1 MPIDLFSPSHFLYI
15 PSNYPGYKNR
25 SNVLS
30 DRIFRALFGVTS
42 NVCTI
47 IWEKLEVNVTTD
59 KDPNHLLWALLFLK
73 VYSTEEVHSSL
84 VGTTVKTF
92 RKWSIPMVERMS
104 SLNTVSILALKFNIN
119 FILSI
124 FNFKIYIY

>member
-1 MPIDLFSPSHFLYI
+1 MPINLFSSSHFLYI
-15 PSNYPGYKNR
+15 ASKYPGYKNR

-42 NVCTI
+42 NVCAI
-47 IWEKLEVNVTTD
+47 IWAKLEVNVTTD
-59 KDPNHLLWALLFLK
+59 KDPNHLLWGLLFLK

-84 VGTTVKTF
+84 VGTTVKTL

-104 SLNTVSILALKFNIN
+104 DLNTVSILALKFNTPEYYFH
-119 FILSI
+119 FIY
-124 FNFKIYIY
+124 F